1 MRILSENVFSKTLVL
16 YSLTLTLVRLTFQQ
30 PKKEE
35 IKRKRRRTWVREIFK
50 KRIEQGVY
58 HNLLREIRVD
68 DRESYFMLF
77 V

>member
-1 MRILSENVFSKTLVL
+1 MRILSENVFSKTLAL

-30 PKKEE
+30 LKKEE

-58 HNLLREIRVD
+58 HNLLREIRVN

>member
-30 PKKEE
+30 LKKEE

-50 KRIEQGVY
+50 KRTEQGVY
-58 HNLLREIRVD
+58 HNLLREIRVN

>member
-30 PKKEE
+30 LKKEE